1 MTSRGLFFD
10 YYEGPDGVGA
20 LIFSNAGLKA
30 HILPSQKRDGIDK
43 IIMNRY
49 SDCGQESG
57 GPEQLK
63 RYLFDYFRGVPVNFD
78 SLELDLDLEGF
89 SDFER
94 MVFGVAQT
102 VSYGKVCSY
111 QQIAGEIGRPL
122 ACRAVGNALGK
133 NPIPIL
139 IPCHR
144 ILRKN
149 GEVGG
154 FSAGLDWKK
163 KLLELEGATKSSKDE
178 RRTTN
183 GKN

>member
-10 YYEGPDGVGA
+10 YYDVPDGVGA
-20 LIFSNAGLKA
+20 LIFSDAGLQA
-30 HILPSQKRDGIDK
+30 LILPSQKKDDINEK
-43 IIMNRY
+43 ITRCCAG
-49 SDCGQESG
+49 CGQESG
-57 GPEQLK
+57 GPDQLK
-63 RYLFDYFRGVPVNFD
+63 QYLCDYFRGVPVNFD
-78 SLELDLDLEGF
+78 NLELDLDLEGF

-94 MVFGVAQT
+94 MVFGVTQT
-102 VSYGKVCSY
+102 ISYGKVCSY

-144 ILRKN
+144 VWRKN
-149 GEVGG
+149 GDPGG

-163 KLLELEGATKSSKDE
+163 KLLELEGS
-178 RRTTN
+178 
-183 GKN
+183 G